1 MRDQGRLRSKVVT
14 TLAKRQAIAILH
26 DEHGIPVRRAC
37 EAVRLS
43 RAAYYR
49 PIDEHAQL
57 RRDQPVNVRN

>member
-1 MRDQGRLRSKVVT
+1 VT